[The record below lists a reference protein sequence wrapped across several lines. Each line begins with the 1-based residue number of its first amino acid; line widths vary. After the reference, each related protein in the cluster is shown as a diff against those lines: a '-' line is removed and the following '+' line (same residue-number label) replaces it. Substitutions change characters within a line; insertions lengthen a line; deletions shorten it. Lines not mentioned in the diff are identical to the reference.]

1 MLHIRS
7 ENDKL
12 LSTIFLLGS
21 SILIK
26 GSNMKY
32 KHHIFYRALSCFL
45 MTALLLFGSVFYAWA
60 EEYEDYEEYEE
71 EEEEEYIPEEYYEPV
86 QSNSVAGWPQGQAIQ
101 AAAGVVL
108 DLDTGT
114 FLYSK
119 NCDRQLY
126 PASITKIM
134 TCLLVLENADLDG
147 VMTCSPIVYE
157 LDENASNTGLS
168 EGEQMTIRDA
178 LYTLM
183 LESANDTANALAE
196 YVGGS
201 MEGFA
206 QMMNDKA
213 ASLGCTGTHFS
224 NPSGLHAD
232 DHYTTAHDM
241 ALIAQACYAN
251 EGFRTL
257 CGTVEYEIPPT
268 NMYEETR
275 YLSNHHQMLK
285 MDSEYYT
292 SWCTGGKTG
301 FTQMAW
307 NTLVTYGE
315 KDGRRLVCVL
325 MHGNGADQN
334 YLETIDLLNY
344 GFNNFKNVYMSDGV
358 ADLTLARLMDVN
370 YLGRASY
377 LEAPELAQVVSHK
390 GGSQTVS
397 IPVDADPAEVAV
409 SSGSAPSAAGQ
420 ESMVPYTYHDWPV
433 GSMTLAVNAVNLNMS
448 YPWQTVVHVR
458 AEGESGDK
466 EVRIQDTSDIVWQDV
481 GNFANRMAEKV
492 GAFIERN
499 RKTLILVI
507 GLIVIVLLLLI
518 LMILLRSTRD
528 YRSRK
533 KLRAARE
540 EAERLEKEIDAK
552 STAEIE
558 AELRRAMEQEREI
571 AESDDWKND
580 PGLMDLDLSDS
591 DDGYPDR

>member
-1 MLHIRS
+1 MI
-7 ENDKL
+7 
-12 LSTIFLLGS
+12 
-21 SILIK
+21 IK
-26 GSNMKY
+26 KP
-32 KHHIFYRALSCFL
+32 FFFRALSCFL
-45 MTALLLFGSVFYAWA
+45 MTALLLCGSLSLAWA
-60 EEYEDYEEYEE
+60 DEGD
-71 EEEEEYIPEEYYEPV
+71 EEEEYIPEEYYEPV
-86 QSNSVAGWPQGQAIQ
+86 QSNSVAGWPEGQAIQ

-108 DLDTGT
+108 DMDTGA

-119 NCDRQLY
+119 NCDRKLY

-134 TCLLVLENADLDG
+134 TCLLTLENADLDA

-168 EGEQMTIRDA
+168 EGEQMSIRDA

-206 QMMNDKA
+206 QMMNAKA
-213 ASLGCTGTHFS
+213 ESLGCTGTHFS

-241 ALIAQACYAN
+241 ALIAQAAYAN
-251 EGFRTL
+251 ETFRTM
-257 CGTVEYEIPPT
+257 CGTVEYEVPPT

-285 MDSEYYT
+285 GDTDYYT

-315 KDGRRLVCVL
+315 RDGKRLVCVL
-325 MHGNGADQN
+325 LHGNGADQN

-344 GFNNFKNVYMSDGV
+344 GFNNFQHVYMGSGPD
-358 ADLTLARLMDVN
+358 DRTLASLMKVQ
-370 YLGRASY
+370 YLGKAAS
-377 LEAPELAQVVSHK
+377 LEAPELSQVASHV
-390 GGSQTVS
+390 GGVRTVS
-397 IPVDADPAEVAV
+397 IPADASAADVVV
-409 SSGSAPSAAGQ
+409 SSGNVQPVPG
-420 ESMVPYTYHDWPV
+420 EPGRVPYMFHDWPV
-433 GSMTLAVNAVNLNMS
+433 GSMTLSVNPVSLGVS
-448 YPWQTVVHVR
+448 YPWQVVVRVR
-458 AEGESGDK
+458 AEGETGDK
-466 EVRIQDTSDIVWQDV
+466 EVSIKDTSDIVWQDV
-481 GNFANRMAEKV
+481 GSFANDMAGKVTVFVEK
-492 GAFIERN
+492 N
-499 RKTLILVI
+499 RKTLILII
-507 GLIVIVLLLLI
+507 GLIVIVLLLLL
-518 LMILLRSTRD
+518 LMLLLRSTRD

-540 EAERLEKEIDAK
+540 EAQRLEDEIEAK

-558 AELRRAMEQEREI
+558 AELRQAM
-571 AESDDWKND
+571 AEEEEMRGKDDWKKD
-580 PGLMDLDLSDS
+580 PGLSDLDLSD
-591 DDGYPDR
+591 DKDG

>member
-1 MLHIRS
+1 MI
-7 ENDKL
+7 
-12 LSTIFLLGS
+12 
-21 SILIK
+21 IK
-26 GSNMKY
+26 KP
-32 KHHIFYRALSCFL
+32 FFFRALSCFL
-45 MTALLLFGSVFYAWA
+45 MTALLLCGSLSLAWA
-60 EEYEDYEEYEE
+60 DEGD
-71 EEEEEYIPEEYYEPV
+71 EEEEYIPEEYYEPV
-86 QSNSVAGWPQGQAIQ
+86 QSNSVAGWPEGQAIQ

-108 DLDTGT
+108 DMDTGA

-119 NCDRQLY
+119 NCDRKLY

-134 TCLLVLENADLDG
+134 TCLLTLENADLDA

-168 EGEQMTIRDA
+168 DGEQMSIRDA

-206 QMMNDKA
+206 QMMNAKA
-213 ASLGCTGTHFS
+213 ESLGCTGTHFS

-241 ALIAQACYAN
+241 ALIAQAAYAN
-251 EGFRTL
+251 ETFRTM
-257 CGTVEYEIPPT
+257 CGTVEYEVPPT

-285 MDSEYYT
+285 GDTDYYT

-315 KDGRRLVCVL
+315 RDGKRLVCVL
-325 MHGNGADQN
+325 LHGNGADQN

-344 GFNNFKNVYMSDGV
+344 GFNNFQHVYMGSGPD
-358 ADLTLARLMDVN
+358 DRTLASLMKVQ
-370 YLGRASY
+370 YLGKAAS
-377 LEAPELAQVVSHK
+377 LEAPELSQVASHV
-390 GGSQTVS
+390 GGVRTVS
-397 IPVDADPAEVAV
+397 IPADASAADVVV
-409 SSGSAPSAAGQ
+409 SSGNVQPVPG
-420 ESMVPYTYHDWPV
+420 EPGRVPYMFHDWPV
-433 GSMTLAVNAVNLNMS
+433 GSMTLSVNPVSLGVS
-448 YPWQTVVHVR
+448 YPWQVVVRVR
-458 AEGESGDK
+458 AEGETGDK
-466 EVRIQDTSDIVWQDV
+466 EVSIKDTSDIVWQDV
-481 GNFANRMAEKV
+481 GTFANDMAGKVTVFVEK
-492 GAFIERN
+492 N
-499 RKTLILVI
+499 RKTLILII
-507 GLIVIVLLLLI
+507 GLIVIVLLLLL
-518 LMILLRSTRD
+518 LMLLLRSTRD

-540 EAERLEKEIDAK
+540 EAQRLEDEIEAK

-558 AELRRAMEQEREI
+558 AELRQAM
-571 AESDDWKND
+571 AEEEEMRGKDDWKKD
-580 PGLMDLDLSDS
+580 PGLSDLDLSD
-591 DDGYPDR
+591 DKDG

>member
-1 MLHIRS
+1 MI
-7 ENDKL
+7 
-12 LSTIFLLGS
+12 
-21 SILIK
+21 IK
-26 GSNMKY
+26 KP
-32 KHHIFYRALSCFL
+32 FFFRVLSCFL
-45 MTALLLFGSVFYAWA
+45 MTALLLCGSLSLAWA
-60 EEYEDYEEYEE
+60 DEGD
-71 EEEEEYIPEEYYEPV
+71 EEEEYIPEEYYEPV
-86 QSNSVAGWPQGQAIQ
+86 QSNSVAGWPEGQAIQ

-108 DLDTGT
+108 DMDTGA

-119 NCDRQLY
+119 NCDRKLY

-134 TCLLVLENADLDG
+134 TCLLTLENADLDA

-168 EGEQMTIRDA
+168 DGEQMSIRDA

-206 QMMNDKA
+206 QMMNAKA
-213 ASLGCTGTHFS
+213 ESLGCTGTHFS

-241 ALIAQACYAN
+241 ALIAQAAYAN
-251 EGFRTL
+251 ETFRTM
-257 CGTVEYEIPPT
+257 CGTVEYEVPPT

-285 MDSEYYT
+285 GDTDYYT

-315 KDGRRLVCVL
+315 KDGKRLVCVL
-325 MHGNGADQN
+325 LHGNGADQN

-344 GFNNFKNVYMSDGV
+344 GFNNFQHVYMGSGPD
-358 ADLTLARLMDVN
+358 DRTLALLMKVQ
-370 YLGRASY
+370 YLGKAAS
-377 LEAPELAQVVSHK
+377 LEAPELSQVASHV
-390 GGSQTVS
+390 GGVRTVS
-397 IPVDADPAEVAV
+397 IPADASAADVVV
-409 SSGSAPSAAGQ
+409 SSGNVQPVPG
-420 ESMVPYTYHDWPV
+420 EPGRVPYMFHDWPV
-433 GSMTLAVNAVNLNMS
+433 GSMTLSVNPVSLGVS
-448 YPWQTVVHVR
+448 YPWQVVVRVR
-458 AEGESGDK
+458 AEGETGDK
-466 EVRIQDTSDIVWQDV
+466 EVSIKDTSDIVWQDV
-481 GNFANRMAEKV
+481 GSFANNMAGKVTVFVEK
-492 GAFIERN
+492 N
-499 RKTLILVI
+499 RKTLILII
-507 GLIVIVLLLLI
+507 GLIVIVLLLLL
-518 LMILLRSTRD
+518 LMLLLRSTRD

-540 EAERLEKEIDAK
+540 EAQRLEDEIEAK

-558 AELRRAMEQEREI
+558 AELRQAM
-571 AESDDWKND
+571 AEEEEMRGKDDWKKD
-580 PGLMDLDLSDS
+580 PGLSDLDLSD
-591 DDGYPDR
+591 DKDG

>member
-1 MLHIRS
+1 MI
-7 ENDKL
+7 
-12 LSTIFLLGS
+12 
-21 SILIK
+21 IK
-26 GSNMKY
+26 KP
-32 KHHIFYRALSCFL
+32 FFFRVLSCFL
-45 MTALLLFGSVFYAWA
+45 MTALLLCGSLSLIWA
-60 EEYEDYEEYEE
+60 DEGD
-71 EEEEEYIPEEYYEPV
+71 EEEEYIPEEYYEPV
-86 QSNSVAGWPQGQAIQ
+86 QSNSVAGWPEGQAIQ

-108 DLDTGT
+108 DMDTGA

-119 NCDRQLY
+119 NCDRKLY

-134 TCLLVLENADLDG
+134 TCLLTLENADLDA

-168 EGEQMTIRDA
+168 EGEQMSIRDA

-206 QMMNDKA
+206 QMMNAKA
-213 ASLGCTGTHFS
+213 ESLGCTGTHFS

-241 ALIAQACYAN
+241 ALIAQAAYAN
-251 EGFRTL
+251 ETFRTM
-257 CGTVEYEIPPT
+257 CGTVEYEVPPT

-285 MDSEYYT
+285 GDTDYYT

-315 KDGRRLVCVL
+315 RDGKRLVCVL
-325 MHGNGADQN
+325 LHGNGADQN

-344 GFNNFKNVYMSDGV
+344 GFNNFQHVYMGSGPD
-358 ADLTLARLMDVN
+358 DRTLASLMKVQ
-370 YLGRASY
+370 YLGKAAS
-377 LEAPELAQVVSHK
+377 LEAPELSQVASHV
-390 GGSQTVS
+390 GGVRTVS
-397 IPVDADPAEVAV
+397 IPADASAADVVV
-409 SSGSAPSAAGQ
+409 SSGNVQPVPG
-420 ESMVPYTYHDWPV
+420 EPGRVPYMFHDWPV
-433 GSMTLAVNAVNLNMS
+433 GSMTLSVNPVSLGVS
-448 YPWQTVVHVR
+448 YPWQVVVRVR
-458 AEGESGDK
+458 AEGETGDK
-466 EVRIQDTSDIVWQDV
+466 EVSIKDTSDIVWQDV
-481 GNFANRMAEKV
+481 GSFANNMAGKVTVFVEK
-492 GAFIERN
+492 N

-507 GLIVIVLLLLI
+507 GLIVIVLLLLL
-518 LMILLRSTRD
+518 LMLLLRSTRD

-540 EAERLEKEIDAK
+540 EAQRLEDEIEAK

-558 AELRRAMEQEREI
+558 AELRQAM
-571 AESDDWKND
+571 AEEEEMRGKDDWKKD
-580 PGLMDLDLSDS
+580 PGLSDLDLSD
-591 DDGYPDR
+591 DKDG

>member
-1 MLHIRS
+1 MI
-7 ENDKL
+7 
-12 LSTIFLLGS
+12 
-21 SILIK
+21 IK
-26 GSNMKY
+26 KP
-32 KHHIFYRALSCFL
+32 FFFRVLSCFL
-45 MTALLLFGSVFYAWA
+45 MTALLLCGSLSLIWA
-60 EEYEDYEEYEE
+60 DEGD
-71 EEEEEYIPEEYYEPV
+71 EEEEYIPEEYYEPV
-86 QSNSVAGWPQGQAIQ
+86 QSNSVAGWPEGQAIQ

-108 DLDTGT
+108 DMDTGA

-119 NCDRQLY
+119 NCDRKLY

-134 TCLLVLENADLDG
+134 TCLLTLENADLDA

-168 EGEQMTIRDA
+168 DGEQMSIRDA

-206 QMMNDKA
+206 QMMNAKA
-213 ASLGCTGTHFS
+213 ESLGCTGTHFS

-241 ALIAQACYAN
+241 ALIAQAAYAN
-251 EGFRTL
+251 ETFRTM
-257 CGTVEYEIPPT
+257 CGTVEYEVPPT

-285 MDSEYYT
+285 GDTDYYT

-315 KDGRRLVCVL
+315 KDGKRLVCVL
-325 MHGNGADQN
+325 LHGNGADQN

-344 GFNNFKNVYMSDGV
+344 GFNNFQHVYMGSGPD
-358 ADLTLARLMDVN
+358 DRTLASLMKVQ
-370 YLGRASY
+370 YLGKAAS
-377 LEAPELAQVVSHK
+377 LEAPELSQVASHV
-390 GGSQTVS
+390 GGVRTVS
-397 IPVDADPAEVAV
+397 IPADASAADVVV
-409 SSGSAPSAAGQ
+409 SSGNVQPVPG
-420 ESMVPYTYHDWPV
+420 EPGRVPYMFHDWPV
-433 GSMTLAVNAVNLNMS
+433 GSMTLSVNPVSLGVS
-448 YPWQTVVHVR
+448 YPWQVVVRVR
-458 AEGESGDK
+458 AEGETGDK
-466 EVRIQDTSDIVWQDV
+466 EVSIKDTSDIVWQDV
-481 GNFANRMAEKV
+481 GSFANNMAGKVTVFVEK
-492 GAFIERN
+492 N
-499 RKTLILVI
+499 RKTLILII
-507 GLIVIVLLLLI
+507 GLIVIVLLLLL
-518 LMILLRSTRD
+518 LMLLLRSTRD

-540 EAERLEKEIDAK
+540 EAQRLEDEIEAK

-558 AELRRAMEQEREI
+558 AELRQAM
-571 AESDDWKND
+571 AEEEEMRGKDDWKKD
-580 PGLMDLDLSDS
+580 PGLSDLDLSD
-591 DDGYPDR
+591 DKDG

>member
-1 MLHIRS
+1 M
-7 ENDKL
+7 
-12 LSTIFLLGS
+12 IF
-21 SILIK
+21 K
-26 GSNMKY
+26 KP
-32 KHHIFYRALSCFL
+32 FFFRVLSCFL
-45 MTALLLFGSVFYAWA
+45 MTALLLCGSLSLAWA
-60 EEYEDYEEYEE
+60 DEGD
-71 EEEEEYIPEEYYEPV
+71 EEEEYIPEEYYEPI
-86 QSNSVAGWPQGQAIQ
+86 QSNSVAGWPEGQAIQ

-108 DLDTGT
+108 DMDTGA

-119 NCDRQLY
+119 NCDRKLY

-134 TCLLVLENADLDG
+134 TCLLTLENADLDA

-168 EGEQMTIRDA
+168 EGEQMSIRDA

-206 QMMNDKA
+206 QMMNAKA
-213 ASLGCTGTHFS
+213 ESLGCTGTHFS

-241 ALIAQACYAN
+241 ALIAQAAYAN
-251 EGFRTL
+251 ETFRTM
-257 CGTVEYEIPPT
+257 CGTVEYEVPPT

-285 MDSEYYT
+285 GDTDYYT

-315 KDGRRLVCVL
+315 RDGKRLVCVL
-325 MHGNGADQN
+325 LHGNGADQN

-344 GFNNFKNVYMSDGV
+344 GFNNFQHVYMGSGPD
-358 ADLTLARLMDVN
+358 DRTLASLMKVQ
-370 YLGRASY
+370 YLGKAAS
-377 LEAPELAQVVSHK
+377 LEAPELSQVASHV
-390 GGSQTVS
+390 GGVRTVS
-397 IPVDADPAEVAV
+397 IPADASVADVVV
-409 SSGSAPSAAGQ
+409 SSGNVQPVPG
-420 ESMVPYTYHDWPV
+420 EPGRVPYMFHDWPV
-433 GSMTLAVNAVNLNMS
+433 GSMTLSVNPVSLGVS
-448 YPWQTVVHVR
+448 YPWQVVVRVR
-458 AEGESGDK
+458 AEGETGDK
-466 EVRIQDTSDIVWQDV
+466 EVSIKDTSDIVWQDV
-481 GNFANRMAEKV
+481 GSFANNMAGKVTVFVEK
-492 GAFIERN
+492 N
-499 RKTLILVI
+499 RKTLILII
-507 GLIVIVLLLLI
+507 GLIVIVLLLLL
-518 LMILLRSTRD
+518 LMLLLRSTRD

-540 EAERLEKEIDAK
+540 EAQRLEDEIEAK

-558 AELRRAMEQEREI
+558 AELRQAM
-571 AESDDWKND
+571 AEEEEMRGKDDWKKD
-580 PGLMDLDLSDS
+580 PGLSDLDLSD
-591 DDGYPDR
+591 DKDG

>member
-1 MLHIRS
+1 MI
-7 ENDKL
+7 
-12 LSTIFLLGS
+12 
-21 SILIK
+21 IK
-26 GSNMKY
+26 KP
-32 KHHIFYRALSCFL
+32 FFFRALSCFL
-45 MTALLLFGSVFYAWA
+45 MTALLLCGSLSLAWA
-60 EEYEDYEEYEE
+60 DEGD
-71 EEEEEYIPEEYYEPV
+71 EEEEYIPEEYYEPV
-86 QSNSVAGWPQGQAIQ
+86 QSNSVAGWPEGQAIQ

-108 DLDTGT
+108 DMDTGA

-119 NCDRQLY
+119 NCDRKLY

-134 TCLLVLENADLDG
+134 TCLLTLENADLDA

-168 EGEQMTIRDA
+168 DGEQMSIRDA

-206 QMMNDKA
+206 QMMNAKA
-213 ASLGCTGTHFS
+213 ESLGCTGTHFS

-241 ALIAQACYAN
+241 ALIAQAAYAN
-251 EGFRTL
+251 ETFRTM
-257 CGTVEYEIPPT
+257 CGTVEYEVPPT

-285 MDSEYYT
+285 GDTDYYT

-315 KDGRRLVCVL
+315 KDGKRLVCVL
-325 MHGNGADQN
+325 LHGNGADQN

-344 GFNNFKNVYMSDGV
+344 GFNNFQHVYMGSGPD
-358 ADLTLARLMDVN
+358 DRTLASLMKVQ
-370 YLGRASY
+370 YLGKAAS
-377 LEAPELAQVVSHK
+377 LEAPELSQVASHV
-390 GGSQTVS
+390 GGVRTVS
-397 IPVDADPAEVAV
+397 IPADASAADVVV
-409 SSGSAPSAAGQ
+409 SSGNVQPVPG
-420 ESMVPYTYHDWPV
+420 EPGRVPYMFHDWPV
-433 GSMTLAVNAVNLNMS
+433 GSMTLSVNPVSLGVS
-448 YPWQTVVHVR
+448 YPWQVVVRVR
-458 AEGESGDK
+458 AEGETGDK
-466 EVRIQDTSDIVWQDV
+466 EVSIKDTSDIVWQDV
-481 GNFANRMAEKV
+481 GSFANNMAGKVTVFVEK
-492 GAFIERN
+492 N
-499 RKTLILVI
+499 RKTLILII
-507 GLIVIVLLLLI
+507 GLIVIVLLLLL
-518 LMILLRSTRD
+518 LMLLLRSTRD

-540 EAERLEKEIDAK
+540 EAQRLEDEIEAK

-558 AELRRAMEQEREI
+558 AELRQAM
-571 AESDDWKND
+571 AEEEEMRGKDDWKKD
-580 PGLMDLDLSDS
+580 PGLSDLDLSD
-591 DDGYPDR
+591 DKDG

>member
-1 MLHIRS
+1 MI
-7 ENDKL
+7 
-12 LSTIFLLGS
+12 
-21 SILIK
+21 IK
-26 GSNMKY
+26 KP
-32 KHHIFYRALSCFL
+32 FFFRALSCFL
-45 MTALLLFGSVFYAWA
+45 MTALLLCGSLSLIWA
-60 EEYEDYEEYEE
+60 DEGD
-71 EEEEEYIPEEYYEPV
+71 EEEEYIPEEYYEPV
-86 QSNSVAGWPQGQAIQ
+86 QSNSVAGWPEGQAIQ

-108 DLDTGT
+108 DMDTGA

-119 NCDRQLY
+119 NCDRKLY

-134 TCLLVLENADLDG
+134 TCLLTLENADLDA

-168 EGEQMTIRDA
+168 DGEQMSIRDA

-206 QMMNDKA
+206 QMMNAKA
-213 ASLGCTGTHFS
+213 ESLGCTGTHFS

-241 ALIAQACYAN
+241 ALIAQAAYAN
-251 EGFRTL
+251 ETFRTM
-257 CGTVEYEIPPT
+257 CGTVEYEVPPT

-285 MDSEYYT
+285 GDTDYYT

-315 KDGRRLVCVL
+315 RDGKRLVCVL
-325 MHGNGADQN
+325 LHGNGADQN

-344 GFNNFKNVYMSDGV
+344 GFNNFQHVYMGSGPD
-358 ADLTLARLMDVN
+358 DRTLASLMKVQ
-370 YLGRASY
+370 YLGKAAS
-377 LEAPELAQVVSHK
+377 LEAPELSQVASHV
-390 GGSQTVS
+390 GGVRTVS
-397 IPVDADPAEVAV
+397 IPADASAADVVV
-409 SSGSAPSAAGQ
+409 SSGNVQPVPG
-420 ESMVPYTYHDWPV
+420 EPGRVPYMFHDWPV
-433 GSMTLAVNAVNLNMS
+433 GSMTLSVNPVSLGVS
-448 YPWQTVVHVR
+448 YPWQVVVRVR
-458 AEGESGDK
+458 AEGETGDK
-466 EVRIQDTSDIVWQDV
+466 EVSIKDTSDIVWQDV
-481 GNFANRMAEKV
+481 GSFANNMAGKVTVFVEK
-492 GAFIERN
+492 N
-499 RKTLILVI
+499 RKTLILII
-507 GLIVIVLLLLI
+507 GLIVIVLLLLL
-518 LMILLRSTRD
+518 LMLLLRSTRD

-540 EAERLEKEIDAK
+540 EAQRLEDEIEAK

-558 AELRRAMEQEREI
+558 AELRQAM
-571 AESDDWKND
+571 AEEEEMRGKDDWKKD
-580 PGLMDLDLSDS
+580 PGLSDLDLSD
-591 DDGYPDR
+591 DKDG